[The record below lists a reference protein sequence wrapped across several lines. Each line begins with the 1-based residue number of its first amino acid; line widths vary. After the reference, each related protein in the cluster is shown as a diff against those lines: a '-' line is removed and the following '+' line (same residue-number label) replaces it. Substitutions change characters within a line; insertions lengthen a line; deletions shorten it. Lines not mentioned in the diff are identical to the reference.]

1 MFVPSGLLFG
11 PLGLLFGPL
20 GLLFG
25 PLGLFLRSGSGSIMI
40 SGCSQ
45 STLVS
50 KVQLYLIVFYLA
62 KFGAFLAGIIFRL
75 GSGS

>member
-1 MFVPSGLLFG
+1 MIFGASFVMFVPSGLLFG

-20 GLLFG
+20 GLFS
-25 PLGLFLRSGSGSIMI
+25 RSRSGSIMI

-62 KFGAFLAGIIFRL
+62 KFGAFLARIFL
-75 GSGS
+75 G